1 MRFGE
6 DVAGPEDQVTV
17 LRKKKARFRT
27 VLVIGSEFADTEE
40 KKMPEKKSQRWA
52 WLRAQET
59 GLAIPLVLLICII
72 GLVNPLFF
80 DPQNIIDVLRN
91 TSFMFIVAAAMTFV
105 LIAAG
110 LDLSVGSVIAFGGI
124 VGSMV
129 LAAGAP
135 IFLGILAGVLTGAGI
150 GFINGFVVVKFG
162 IPPLIVTL
170 GMMYAGQGAVLV
182 VTRGT
187 PVYPLPAAFNAI
199 GQGNLAGIP
208 YVVLIAAVVGIVAHI
223 VLTRT
228 TYGRM
233 VFATGGNAETSRLSG
248 INVNF
253 VNLTVYILTGMAAA
267 FVGMLMASRLAS
279 AQPGAGAGWEL
290 QVIAAVII
298 GGTSMFGG
306 SGSILG
312 SLLGV
317 LFMNVVST
325 GMIMMRISAYWQN
338 LVVGVIIVVAVGIDQ
353 YRRRKVA

>member
-1 MRFGE
+1 
-6 DVAGPEDQVTV
+6 
-17 LRKKKARFRT
+17 
-27 VLVIGSEFADTEE
+27 
-40 KKMPEKKSQRWA
+40 
-52 WLRAQET
+52 
-59 GLAIPLVLLICII
+59 
-72 GLVNPLFF
+72 
-80 DPQNIIDVLRN
+80 
-91 TSFMFIVAAAMTFV
+91 MFIVAAAMTFV

>member
-1 MRFGE
+1 
-6 DVAGPEDQVTV
+6 
-17 LRKKKARFRT
+17 
-27 VLVIGSEFADTEE
+27 
-40 KKMPEKKSQRWA
+40 MPEKTSPRWA

-59 GLAIPLVLLICII
+59 GLAIPLVLLIIII

-110 LDLSVGSVIAFGGI
+110 LDLSVGSVLAFGGI

-129 LAAGAP
+129 IAAGAP
-135 IFLGILAGVLTGAGI
+135 IILGMIVGVLTGAAI

-199 GQGNLAGIP
+199 GQGNFAGIP
-208 YVVLIAAVVGIVAHI
+208 YVILIAAVIGIVAHI

-253 VNLTVYILTGMAAA
+253 VNLSVYILTGIAST

-353 YRRRKVA
+353 YRRRKMA